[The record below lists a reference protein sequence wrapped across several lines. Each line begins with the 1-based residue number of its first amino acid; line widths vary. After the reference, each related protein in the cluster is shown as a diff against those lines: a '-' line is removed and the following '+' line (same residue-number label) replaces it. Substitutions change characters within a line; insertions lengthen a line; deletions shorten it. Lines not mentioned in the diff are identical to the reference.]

1 MSATHDLS
9 TDGSNS
15 PCSCTPPT
23 LVTFFAVIRCQTRQI
38 TDAQSPSRFSVAK
51 DIIVDGKVPV
61 VVGISSDLLRQIKP
75 IVDTTHRRIRNLVAG
90 GIDST
95 AKGQWTRVAT
105 KAIERLMPV
114 IDPKEVLMT
123 Q

>member
-1 MSATHDLS
+1 LLS
-9 TDGSNS
+9 SD
-15 PCSCTPPT
+15 
-23 LVTFFAVIRCQTRQI
+23 AKTRQI
-38 TDAQSPSRFSVAK
+38 SDTQSAPPYSVAK

-61 VVGISSDLLRQIKP
+61 VVGISSDLLREIKR

-95 AKGQWTRVAT
+95 SKGQWTRVAT